1 MKKKKFK
8 EGDRVRIV
16 SNTCSHYLKI
26 GSVIILGVP
35 TANGMFNIK
44 DERGYMGIDDIEFAM
59 TTKEDLLTELDEIEA
74 KVDVLKSKMV
84 FMEENGID
92 EYDEVEHQIY
102 LALQVLKEEKT
113 DIEKTRAIK
122 RIIDNL

>member
-1 MKKKKFK
+1 MKKKFK
-8 EGDRVRIV
+8 EGDRVRVV
-16 SNTCSHYLKI
+16 SNSCSHPVDI
-26 GSVIILGVP
+26 GTIITLGRDNGNNTFNVENGAAYVSV
-35 TANGMFNIK
+35 N
-44 DERGYMGIDDIEFAM
+44 DIEALM
-59 TTKEDLLTELDEIEA
+59 VTKEDLLAELDEIEA
-74 KVDVLKSKMV
+74 KVDVLKGKMI

-92 EYDEVEHQIY
+92 EYNEVEHQIY